1 MFGDKYWYF
10 TRSMM
15 DDSIPCS
22 SLSNSSANPM
32 DDVRKFL
39 RDLIDPEGFG
49 YSVTSEVRREAM
61 RLLELLK

>member
-1 MFGDKYWYF
+1 
-10 TRSMM
+10 M

-39 RDLIDPEGFG
+39 LDLIDPEGFG